1 MELALTLRLVPLQP
15 HFRGVPKVEAQNEI
29 VRNQQFRLDFSF
41 KEKPHHHSATVS
53 ISQNLLLT
61 PSFLSESVHTHCPSG
76 SVAWHEARILP
87 WVESFAFH
95 CCAAPL
101 AFCPRAEVKGDR
113 KGKPWSR
120 IPCTV
125 VLLEPGVTPH
135 HTNTTTTHLGHLLWV
150 LAYGPFFKRELLP
163 SPLPLR
169 ICSQLRVQVL
179 TLAAIPLEG

>member
-1 MELALTLRLVPLQP
+1 MTWGSGSVELALTLRLVPLQP

-135 HTNTTTTHLGHLLWV
+135 HLWCTV
-150 LAYGPFFKRELLP
+150 VR
-163 SPLPLR
+163 
-169 ICSQLRVQVL
+169 
-179 TLAAIPLEG
+179 T